1 MTRKKKHPVAPP
13 SAAMRLT
20 EDAFSLTTGSVEL
33 VKLVE
38 KHYQRPEKLGLSAS
52 QVEDVH
58 LTLRASSLGLL
69 SVLGVLNGHPDPRQQ
84 IKDGELP

>member
-1 MTRKKKHPVAPP
+1 MTKPKKRPITAP
-13 SAAMRLT
+13 SAEKRFEQAAFTLT
-20 EDAFSLTTGSVEL
+20 RESVEL
-33 VKLVE
+33 VRLVE

-69 SVLGVLNGHPDPRQQ
+69 SVLSVLSGHPDPRQQ
-84 IKDGELP
+84 IENGDLP